1 MPNTFKFFLTLI
13 ISCVLAVN
21 AFAQQALR
29 VEHFVRI
36 KGQEEAEIHQFGI
49 VSGLNGTGDDVKTYS
64 PLQHAIMR
72 QLANSGMPVPG
83 SDVKGIA
90 STRNSALVEVTV
102 RIPGTGARSGEMLD
116 CTVVSIGGAKS
127 LAGGVLSPTML
138 STIFQQDENSLIQ
151 GVASGKI
158 TIPQTASPG
167 VGHIVNGC
175 RLTADFLN
183 PYIEHGLLTL
193 AIKKEHAYP
202 NMANR
207 IAEAINNAPNVR
219 ALSDAPAKAINSH
232 SVVVPVPAVS
242 FADPMDF
249 VAQVLNAEVMDAPR
263 PLPRV
268 MINERAGIISI
279 DDSVEV
285 KPTALTYRNI
295 VADMEPALAPGE
307 QEQFPRQFLDVD
319 SNLKFRQMS
328 GENATNLK
336 LKALQATLNA
346 LKATDQE
353 VIAIIKVL
361 HAQGAIVGD
370 VVFMD

>member
-36 KGQEEAEIHQFGI
+36 KGQEEAEIRQVGI

-116 CTVVSIGGAKS
+116 CTVVSIGCAKS

-183 PYIEHGLLTL
+183 PYIEKGLLTL
-193 AIKKEHAYP
+193 VIRKEHAYP
-202 NMANR
+202 NMANK
-207 IAEAINNAPNVR
+207 IADAINMNP
-219 ALSDAPAKAINSH
+219 LFQSMQPAKAINSH
-232 SVVVPVPAVS
+232 SVIVRVPTTAFS
-242 FADPMDF
+242 EPMDF
-249 VAQVLNAEVMDAPR
+249 VAQVLNAEVLDAPR

-268 MINERAGIISI
+268 FINERAGSISI
-279 DDSVEV
+279 SGDVEV
-285 KPTALTYRNI
+285 KPTLVTHRNFI
-295 VADMEPALAPGE
+295 AEIPPAEGE
-307 QEQFPRQFLDVD
+307 ESPQQFLDID
-319 SNLKFRQMS
+319 TDARFRQMN
-328 GENATNLK
+328 GETVNNTK
-336 LKALQATLNA
+336 LKALQASLNA
-346 LKATDQE
+346 LKATQQD
-353 VIAIIKVL
+353 IIDIIKIL
-361 HAQGAIVGD
+361 HAQGMIVGD